1 MNVLRRYQLK
11 RNSSLLQVSFNISV
25 AAYSCPP
32 PGTRKSFTI
41 KPVGFKDSLEVSV
54 DYRCDCSC
62 THFTEAKSNHCSSVG
77 TYTCGICHCDQGYHG
92 VNCECEEEEVGSVN
106 LAACREAKGK
116 QVCSGRGECS
126 CNYCWCY
133 ESEFGQIYGR
143 YCECDD
149 FSCARHKGI
158 LCSGK

>member
-32 PGTRKSFTI
+32 PGTQKSFTI